1 MLPALGPGRMLPAPW
16 SPVLQKHS
24 VLAAQDRQGPQPSAA
39 GFRGGLTGQES
50 QGVSEGVSEGPPRSK
65 GGIWGLAAGKGGAGG
80 LGGWSSGHIDRAEP
94 RAARKART
102 GPRGGG
108 GTHIYP
114 PLPATPLFS
123 PRAPDPLCTHR
134 LRLCEDF
141 LATGPGQQD
150 RIHCFLNFF
159 ALFQFSPK
167 YLMDLHC
174 LSETP
179 IISAQRDTCR
189 YKLHFDFSL

>member
-24 VLAAQDRQGPQPSAA
+24 VLAAQDGQGPQPSAA

-50 QGVSEGVSEGPPRSK
+50 QGVSEGVSERPSRSK

-80 LGGWSSGHIDRAEP
+80 PGGRRSGHIDRAEP
-94 RAARKART
+94 RAVRKART

-108 GTHIYP
+108 ATHTYP

-141 LATGPGQQD
+141 LAIGPGEQETRPPGGLPSAPWSPSMSPTD
-150 RIHCFLNFF
+150 RP
-159 ALFQFSPK
+159 ARP
-167 YLMDLHC
+167 
-174 LSETP
+174 P
-179 IISAQRDTCR
+179 AG
-189 YKLHFDFSL
+189 